1 MASLPSRKP
10 NGAASAEDVPRLRG
24 RRLWLTVAAMVLGL
38 AAVIVLVSLNAEDV
52 GDALALTNSAQLA
65 ALVGL
70 HLAALILRAEAWGLC
85 LAAAGKPLPRRR
97 LHAASSLRFL
107 VDTAVPTYVG
117 AWVRIAILKRLE
129 GDKAPTVGQMITAD
143 GVLLLVEAIITVVLL
158 IGCSVLAGLDWY
170 LPLLFAMA
178 AAAALGGVVILRRR
192 FANRAFVRV
201 FDVLSDSQHRVLLT
215 VLLTIVLTI
224 QSLRFYISL
233 HAVGLDASALQS
245 LLTFVTTSA
254 INALPIGPG
263 PASVGATV
271 SVFGRDGVGA
281 ATASGLV
288 LAASAFVAAGLYSVW
303 GGYQLLRTRREAPAA
318 AAADATPARPAD
330 AA

>member
-1 MASLPSRKP
+1 MSSLPSRQP
-10 NGAASAEDVPRLRG
+10 DGAASAEAVPRLRG
-24 RRLWLTVAAMVLGL
+24 RRLWLTIVAMALGL
-38 AAVIVLVSLNAEDV
+38 AAVIVLVALNAEDV
-52 GDALALTNSAQLA
+52 GDALALANVGQVA

-70 HLAALILRAEAWGLC
+70 HLVALVLRAETWGLC
-85 LAAAGKPLPRRR
+85 LTAAGKPLPRRR

-107 VDTAVPTYVG
+107 ADTTVPTYVG

-129 GDKAPTVGQMITAD
+129 GDKAPTIGQMITAD
-143 GVLLLVEAIITVVLL
+143 GLLLLIEACITVVLL
-158 IGCSVLAGLDWY
+158 VGCSALAGLDWY
-170 LPLLFAMA
+170 WPLLFAMA

-192 FANRAFVRV
+192 FADRAFVRV
-201 FDVLSDSQHRVLLT
+201 FDVLSDTQHRVLLT
-215 VLLTIVLTI
+215 VLLTVVLTI
-224 QSLRFYISL
+224 QPVRFYISL

-288 LAASAFVAAGLYSVW
+288 LAATAFVAAGFYSVW
-303 GGYQLLRTRREAPAA
+303 GALQLLRRRDDDGAA
-318 AAADATPARPAD
+318 AAPEPMPAPPVDVA
-330 AA
+330 